1 MNQNQNQE
9 MEQKQETKKICFE
22 TKDGKKY
29 TWENRYNKRL
39 MKYEQQGSEEKMN
52 KYLYRIARRLGI
64 KDHQDIEEFIKWALQ
79 AMVKQ

>member
-29 TWENRYNKRL
+29 TWEK
-39 MKYEQQGSEEKMN
+39 QGSEEKMN

-79 AMVKQ
+79 AMDQQ